1 MSRPTLVALPVALL
15 LALVIAFLPSA
26 GIAAGSGQGEHRTAA
41 PVARRTPRHR
51 LRRRIVPLGERAVA
65 VARHWIGVPYRWGG
79 ASPNGFD
86 CSGLVMAA
94 YARFGVSLPHN
105 AAALWNVGRPV
116 PRSRLRPGDL
126 LFFAG
131 LGHVAMYVGS
141 GRMIHAP
148 ESGDHVRI
156 VPLAGLYGER
166 FIGARRVAR
175 A

>member
-1 MSRPTLVALPVALL
+1 MTRPTLVALPVVVL
-15 LALVIAFLPSA
+15 LALVIALLPSA
-26 GIAAGSGQGEHRTAA
+26 GVAAGSAAAGRRVAA
-41 PVARRTPRHR
+41 PAPKRAQRHR
-51 LRRRIVPLGERAVA
+51 VRRRIVPLGQRAVL

-79 ASPNGFD
+79 ASPSGFD

-94 YARFGVSLPHN
+94 YARLGVSLPHN

-116 PRSRLRPGDL
+116 ARSRLRPGDL
-126 LFFAG
+126 LFFVG
-131 LGHVAMYVGS
+131 LGHVAMYVGG

-156 VPLAGLYGER
+156 VPLAGRYGER
-166 FIGARRVAR
+166 FIGARRIIR

>member
-1 MSRPTLVALPVALL
+1 MSRLTLVALPVALL
-15 LALVIAFLPSA
+15 VAFLPSA
-26 GIAAGSGQGEHRTAA
+26 GVAGGSAVAGRRVAA
-41 PVARRTPRHR
+41 PVPNRAQRHR
-51 LRRRIVPLGERAVA
+51 ARRRIVPLGQRAVA

-79 ASPNGFD
+79 ASPSGFD

-94 YARFGVSLPHN
+94 YAKLGVSLPHN
-105 AAALWNVGRPV
+105 AAALWSVGRPV
-116 PRSRLRPGDL
+116 QRWRLRPGDL

-131 LGHVAMYVGS
+131 LGHVAMYVGA

-166 FIGARRVAR
+166 FIGARRIVR